1 MEEKLLDQE
10 VGVIVALSGVKFE
23 LSGAREDT
31 GNGRD
36 GVCPEE
42 RVLEWGAAQEGE
54 FDVKCVGD
62 DGVHVAAFIVE
73 SVHYSGSGSAEPPA
87 METPPSHN

>member
-42 RVLEWGAAQEGE
+42 PVFERGSAQEGE
-54 FDVKCVGD
+54 FDVQRVGD
-62 DGVHVAAFIVE
+62 DGVYVAALIVE
-73 SVHYSGSGSAEPPA
+73 SVHDSGAGSAESPA

>member
-1 MEEKLLDQE
+1 MEVVEAADGGATTLAIHVMEEKLLDQE

-42 RVLEWGAAQEGE
+42 PVLE
-54 FDVKCVGD
+54 
-62 DGVHVAAFIVE
+62 
-73 SVHYSGSGSAEPPA
+73 
-87 METPPSHN
+87 